1 MVWDAANCYGAR
13 VSGRRTLA
21 LFVLTAMVGG
31 AGCHR
36 IGANQRGTLARPD
49 MELGAAPELSSG
61 EEHAR
66 GYREGATGGGQ
77 SKAGGCGCN

>member
-1 MVWDAANCYGAR
+1 M
-13 VSGRRTLA
+13 RRLYVLLA
-21 LFVLTAMVGG
+21 LVLA

-36 IGANQRGTLARPD
+36 VSANQRGTLARPD
-49 MELGAAPELSSG
+49 MELGAAPELLSG

-66 GYREGATGGGQ
+66 GYREGATGGGT

>member
-1 MVWDAANCYGAR
+1 MR
-13 VSGRRTLA
+13 KSSLA
-21 LFVLTAMVGG
+21 LILLTALAA

>member
-1 MVWDAANCYGAR
+1 MPR
-13 VSGRRTLA
+13 KSA
-21 LFVLTAMVGG
+21 LVLILLSASSAG